1 MTRTPLRFVPALV
14 VLVALVA
21 ALLLTGTS
29 GWSIARYA
37 AVWVVGIALP
47 GTLLFRALCGPRGNL
62 PEDLGY
68 GAATGL
74 LLQLAAWLVA
84 AATGWRPVLWVVPA
98 LTVAAFAAVPSLRRH
113 VRVRGLTPVP
123 TGPAWALAGVML
135 VALGWAYAQWR
146 STPLPGGPG
155 LYYQD
160 LLYHL
165 GLVRELARPL
175 PFQVPQHAGDA
186 LHYHYL
192 SDAHMAASGTA
203 AGVPAADVLLR
214 LWIGPVLLVTVLLFA
229 ALGRQLTRGS
239 WWAGA
244 ATAAAGLVTAAFAI
258 GGSGLLAVSPLT
270 FLSPSMT
277 YVLPLM
283 AALVSLV
290 VGLLRGDARPAGAWV
305 LTAAFAFAC
314 TGSKASALPT
324 VLVGAVFGAVALGVV
339 GRRIPW
345 RGVTL
350 VVLLGVVVAVGAW
363 IFTGGGA
370 GALSPE
376 AFSVVRWM
384 SAYRDTVGRG
394 ENRVVGGLLPP
405 GLAEA
410 GVTGW
415 LFVLALCGWWLLE
428 QGLRL
433 FGVVWLPFA
442 RNSPVRRDPGAWV
455 LWGVALSG
463 AGAAWMLWNPS
474 ASQGYFWIGALPF
487 GAALGVALVADHVER
502 GAVRVPARSTIRWM
516 GAALAVGGAVTG
528 LIRWGFDGLNGGGE
542 HPYQRWALVLGLP
555 WAVVLA
561 LAVVGMIV
569 WRLGFRWAGRGAAV
583 AFAVALGAG
592 VASLGITVQPQLTQ
606 PTQASVI
613 RTGRIPDN
621 WLTAAEVRAA
631 AWLDAHAGRDDVIAT
646 NVHCRPVPTVEHC
659 EASGFWVTGLGG
671 RRAVVESWAYTT
683 RAVAAHGVDGYQY
696 SRQPAPDPERYA
708 LNERVFAT
716 GTATDV
722 AELRQRYGVRWL
734 FADTRAAPVSPA
746 LATVA
751 TVRYTDDTVTI
762 YELP

>member
-1 MTRTPLRFVPALV
+1 M
-14 VLVALVA
+14 
-21 ALLLTGTS
+21 
-29 GWSIARYA
+29 
-37 AVWVVGIALP
+37 
-47 GTLLFRALCGPRGNL
+47 
-62 PEDLGY
+62 
-68 GAATGL
+68 
-74 LLQLAAWLVA
+74 
-84 AATGWRPVLWVVPA
+84 
-98 LTVAAFAAVPSLRRH
+98 
-113 VRVRGLTPVP
+113 
-123 TGPAWALAGVML
+123 
-135 VALGWAYAQWR
+135 
-146 STPLPGGPG
+146 
-155 LYYQD
+155 
-160 LLYHL
+160 
-165 GLVRELARPL
+165 
-175 PFQVPQHAGDA
+175 PQHAGDA

-455 LWGVALSG
+455 LWGWRSAVRGPPGCCGTRPRARGTSGSARFPRGGAGRGAGRGSRGARRGPG
-463 AGAAWMLWNPS
+463 AGAVHHPMDGRRARGRRGGHR
-474 ASQGYFWIGALPF
+474 AHTV
-487 GAALGVALVADHVER
+487 GVRRAERRR
-502 GAVRVPARSTIRWM
+502 GASLPAV
-516 GAALAVGGAVTG
+516 GAGARPAVGGG
-528 LIRWGFDGLNGGGE
+528 PG
-542 HPYQRWALVLGLP
+542 
-555 WAVVLA
+555 
-561 LAVVGMIV
+561 
-569 WRLGFRWAGRGAAV
+569 AGRGRDDRVAARLPVGRAGAAV